1 MPLSIEQVKI
11 VKATAPILMEHGK
24 TITVVFYE
32 NMLRE
37 HEELRNVFNVA
48 NQVNHHQQI
57 ALAHAL
63 YAYAT
68 HIDDLGALSPAVEL
82 ICQKHASL
90 YIRPEQ
96 YDIVGKYLLQAMK
109 IVLGDAL
116 TDEIHDAWAEAYW
129 QLARIMIGR
138 EGQLMEGTKGWTD
151 WRDMRIDR
159 KVKESEV
166 ITSFYLVPV
175 DGKPLPTFLPGQYT
189 SIKTHVPVLGHDQA
203 RQYSLSES
211 PRMDYY
217 RISVKKETGLDMAD
231 PKSTAHPGYIS
242 NILHD
247 SRSVGDVLSV
257 SHPFGEFVLEEDKQ
271 PSDAPIVLLSAGVGL
286 TCLMSMLNATVE
298 SQRPITWVH
307 GSRTT
312 SARAFTDHIK
322 NLDAQHDNLRAVLF
336 VSHPEEKDV
345 PGVDFH
351 QSGRIALNRL
361 HSEKE
366 LFLNDTRSQYF
377 VCGPTRFI
385 VDVQKG
391 LKELGVEEDRVHA
404 ELFGTGGLPQA

>member
-1 MPLSIEQVKI
+1 MPLSTDQVQI
-11 VKATAPILMEHGK
+11 IKATAPILAEHGK
-24 TITVVFYE
+24 TITVTFYD

-37 HEELRNVFNVA
+37 HEELRDVFNIA
-48 NQVNHHQQI
+48 NQVNKHQPI

-96 YDIVGKYLLQAMK
+96 YEIVGKYLLAAMK
-109 IVLGDAL
+109 QVLGDAL
-116 TDEIHDAWAEAYW
+116 TQDIHDAWAEAYW
-129 QLARIMIGR
+129 QLAKIMIGR
-138 EGQLMEGTKGWTD
+138 EDQLMQGTRGWTD
-151 WRDMRIDR
+151 WRDMRIDK
-159 KVKESEV
+159 KVEESEV

-175 DGKPLPTFLPGQYT
+175 DGKPLPTFLPGQYI
-189 SIKTHVPVLGHDQA
+189 SIMTHVPALGHNQA

-211 PRMDYY
+211 PREDYY

-231 PKSTAHPGYIS
+231 PKSTRHPGYIS
-242 NILHD
+242 NILHE
-247 SRSVGDVLSV
+247 SRSVGDVLRV
-257 SHPFGEFVLEEDKQ
+257 SHPFGEFVLEQEEHE
-271 PSDAPIVLLSAGVGL
+271 PDAPVVLLSAGVGL

-298 SQRPITWVH
+298 SRRPITWVH

-312 SARAFTDHIK
+312 STRAFTDHIRK
-322 NLDAQHDNLRAVLF
+322 LDARHDNLRAVLF
-336 VSHPEEKDV
+336 VSHPRQDDV

-351 QSGRIALNRL
+351 QSGRVALDRL
-361 HSEKE
+361 NADKD
-366 LFLNDTRSQYF
+366 LFLNDRRSQYF
-377 VCGPTRFI
+377 VCGPTSFI
-385 VDVQKG
+385 VDVQRG
-391 LKELGVEEDRVHA
+391 LRERGVEQDRVHA